1 MNLKKPVSI
10 ILGTVF
16 LLTLAYGL
24 GRYHAVTA
32 IIPPFQVYF
41 SPNVP
46 TIEGIRA
53 IVILPLRYL
62 KVAVKDSVPINFWT

>member
-32 IIPPFQVYF
+32 IIPPVHHFTI
-41 SPNVP
+41 SPFHHLNNDLNTLYQP
-46 TIEGIRA
+46 G
-53 IVILPLRYL
+53 
-62 KVAVKDSVPINFWT
+62 